1 MSCATE
7 TGFGRFNAE
16 REQTIRD
23 SRTQEISGLFAA
35 IKRNPIAGCDH
46 LVDDAIATGHFT
58 NGALYAELTVLKA
71 LKGSACICKRTLVQR
86 SQVPPVLGTALPG
99 QTLESLFA
107 IANSYDQPPEV
118 EAAVSRLLKERVLSA
133 EQDEIANLLSTAKQ
147 NGMPLSE
154 AFPANHPRHYAS
166 YAEWEPPLCRF
177 PDVYNYN
184 FFNEPP
190 RRLIFH
196 DIQGVSYQT
205 AYDSDRT
212 IASAILARKET
223 LERAA
228 REERAQAR
236 ERLKA
241 EALAQAKQTPEYWS
255 SQITERVWHLTAAVN
270 RASELVRNGY
280 ATLAHDQAWPQAR
293 VAEQALCSVVA
304 EMNGVAPEIGT
315 AALDLLV
322 KNIAYQHGDR
332 EAASARILL
341 VPYLRGECNLLG
353 K

>member
-1 MSCATE
+1 
-7 TGFGRFNAE
+7 
-16 REQTIRD
+16 
-23 SRTQEISGLFAA
+23 
-35 IKRNPIAGCDH
+35 
-46 LVDDAIATGHFT
+46 
-58 NGALYAELTVLKA
+58 
-71 LKGSACICKRTLVQR
+71 
-86 SQVPPVLGTALPG
+86 
-99 QTLESLFA
+99 LFA
-107 IANSYDQPPEV
+107 IANSYNQSPEV
-118 EAAVSRLLKERVLSA
+118 QTAVSRLLKERVLSA
-133 EQDEIANLLSTAKQ
+133 EQDEISNLLSDAEH
-147 NGMPLSE
+147 NGMPLSA
-154 AFPANHPRHYAS
+154 AFPAARYGYNRPRQFGTYA
-166 YAEWEPPLCRF
+166 AEVISCKF
-177 PDVYNYN
+177 PNVYEHASSSDVAHVIIN
-184 FFNEPP
+184 
-190 RRLIFH
+190 
-196 DIQGVSYQT
+196 DTQGVDYHT

-212 IASAILARKET
+212 IVSAILARKAT

-228 REERAQAR
+228 GVERAQAR

-270 RASELVRNGY
+270 HASELARNGY

-304 EMNGVAPEIGT
+304 EMNGAAAGIGT

-341 VPYLRGECNLLG
+341 APYLRGECNLLG